1 MNERITLDSL
11 KKLASQ
17 EYFSWWLVHEKSYMD
32 TKRHCLLFQNYVY
45 KKIKQKSSEYL
56 LHVRGYSFLCPF
68 IVSLSITQSICDYQV
83 TTLGSWL
90 PLKTKWFA
98 RIKIKSSGMVTHLPL
113 SHLISPQ
120 MLFLDEKYQHK
131 QKKWSIHM
139 SIIFNRKKLK

>member
-1 MNERITLDSL
+1 
-11 KKLASQ
+11 
-17 EYFSWWLVHEKSYMD
+17 MD

-56 LHVRGYSFLCPF
+56 LHVRDYSFLFSF
-68 IVSLSITQSICDYQV
+68 IVSLSITRGRSICDYQV

-90 PLKTKWFA
+90 PLKTKWFP
-98 RIKIKSSGMVTHLPL
+98 RIKLKSSGMVTHLSL
-113 SHLISPQ
+113 SHLFSPQ

-131 QKKWSIHM
+131 QKKWSFHM